1 MSTKRRIIV
10 KGNVQAVGYRALIKQ
25 IARNN
30 GIKGSIKNLDDGTVE
45 IYCGCNS
52 EIYEEFKKKI
62 NLKATDT
69 EDQLQIN
76 VMSIE
81 EFNEDS
87 EGFDQ
92 QKIIYP
98 FEVLYDDKEIRPL
111 EKELLERS
119 EMAILAMTSM
129 NSNLSKK
136 VDNTNQNIKDMDQH
150 MNEDFDK
157 LDKKYDKFGNSL
169 TKLEGDMKD
178 IKGDIHEMKDA
189 FIKLTNHF
197 VKEEK

>member
-45 IYCGCNS
+45 IYCECDS
-52 EIYEEFKKKI
+52 EIYKEFKKKI

-98 FEVLYDDKEIRPL
+98 FDVLYDDKEIRPL

-136 VDNTNQNIKDMDQH
+136 VDNTNQHIKDMDQH
-150 MNEDFDK
+150 MNENFDK

-189 FIKLTNHF
+189 FIKLTNHI
-197 VKEEK
+197 VNEEK